1 MTDVISLAQF
11 QEELRRIAR
20 FDAGDP
26 VPNVLSAVVQKITEN
41 PHLGQARLLGRMLK
55 ALSDQCGDFR
65 RADACAFDR
74 TTLRLV
80 IALMNAAYA
89 GTSTR
94 AEWLEA
100 VTAADKAGS
109 A

>member
-1 MTDVISLAQF
+1 MTDVVSLAQF
-11 QEELRRIAR
+11 QDELRHIAR

-41 PHLGQARLLGRMLK
+41 PHLSQARLLGRMLK

-74 TTLRLV
+74 ATLRLV
-80 IALMNAAYA
+80 IAMMNAAYA
-89 GTSTR
+89 GTNTR

-109 A
+109 G